1 MQFKRSAGRSKIP
14 EVNLVPMLDVLMVVL
29 TFFII
34 VSMTLTTQQGVEVE
48 LPSSDASPSPN
59 AEPPKVAIIKLDPQG
74 QVQFDDKPTDT
85 TALTAQVKAF
95 LQANPKGNVVLQPSE
110 KLPYEQVVTLLGALK
125 QAGGERVSL
134 AIE

>member
-1 MQFKRSAGRSKIP
+1 MRFKRQRRPGQIP

-34 VSMTLTTQQGVEVE
+34 VSMTLTTQQGVEVQ
-48 LPSSDASPSPN
+48 LPSNANEPASEAEPKFALVELN
-59 AEPPKVAIIKLDPQG
+59 AEGGIL
-74 QVQFDDKPTDT
+74 FDKQPATEEQ
-85 TALTAQVKAF
+85 LIAQVKTF
-95 LQANPKGNVVLQPSE
+95 LEANPKGFVVMQADE
-110 KLPYEQVVTLLGALK
+110 KLPYEQVVTLLGEMK

>member
-1 MQFKRSAGRSKIP
+1 MQFKRRSKGSQIP

-34 VSMTLTTQQGVEVE
+34 VSMTLTTQQGVEVQ
-48 LPSSDASPSPN
+48 LPGSEESPSPGD
-59 AEPPKVAIIKLDPQG
+59 PLPKVAVIKLDPQG
-74 QVQFDDKPTDT
+74 QVQFDDKPTDSA
-85 TALTAQVKAF
+85 ALTAQVKVF
-95 LQANPKGNVVLQPSE
+95 LAENPKGNVVLQPSE
-110 KLPYEQVVTLLGALK
+110 QLPYEKVVALLGELK

>member
-1 MQFKRSAGRSKIP
+1 MRFKRRKQPGQIP

-34 VSMTLTTQQGVEVE
+34 VSMTLTTQQGVEFQ
-48 LPSSDASPSPN
+48 LPSSANEPTSEPEPEFALVELN
-59 AEPPKVAIIKLDPQG
+59 AEGEIL
-74 QVQFDDKPTDT
+74 FDDKPATEEQ
-85 TALTAQVKAF
+85 LTAQVKAF
-95 LQANPKGNVVLQPSE
+95 LQANPKGFVVMQADE
-110 KLPYEQVVTLLGALK
+110 NLPYEQVVALLGEMK

>member
-1 MQFKRSAGRSKIP
+1 MQFKRRSKGSQIP

-34 VSMTLTTQQGVEVE
+34 VSMTLTTQQGVEVQ
-48 LPSSDASPSPN
+48 LPGKDQPPSPG
-59 AEPPKVAIIKLDPQG
+59 APLPKVAIIKLDPQG

-85 TALTAQVKAF
+85 AALTAQVKAF
-95 LQANPKGNVVLQPSE
+95 LAENPKGNVVLQPSE
-110 KLPYEQVVTLLGALK
+110 KLPYEKVVTLLGELK
-125 QAGGERVSL
+125 QSGGDRVSL

>member
-1 MQFKRSAGRSKIP
+1 MRFKRQQLGQLP

-34 VSMTLTTQQGVEVE
+34 VSMTLTTQQGVEVQLPGGANEPASEAEPEFALVE
-48 LPSSDASPSPN
+48 LN
-59 AEPPKVAIIKLDPQG
+59 AEGEIL
-74 QVQFDDKPTDT
+74 FDEQPATEEQLIT
-85 TALTAQVKAF
+85 QVKTF
-95 LQANPKGNVVLQPSE
+95 LEANPKAFVVMQADE
-110 KLPYEQVVTLLGALK
+110 KLPYEQVVTLLGEMK

>member
-1 MQFKRSAGRSKIP
+1 MQFKRRSGGSQIP

-34 VSMTLTTQQGVEVE
+34 VSMTLTTEQGVKVQ
-48 LPSSDASPSPN
+48 LPAKDQPPSPN
-59 AEPPKVAIIKLDPQG
+59 AVPPKVAVIKLDPQG
-74 QVQFDDKPTDT
+74 QVQFDDKATDT
-85 TALTAQVKAF
+85 VALTAQVKAF
-95 LQANPKGNVVLQPSE
+95 LQENPKGTVVLQPSE
-110 KLPYEQVVTLLGALK
+110 NLPYEKVVTLLGDLK

>member
-1 MQFKRSAGRSKIP
+1 MRFKRQQRPGQIP

-34 VSMTLTTQQGVEVE
+34 VSMTLTTQQGLEVQLPSNVDQPTAEPEPELARVE
-48 LPSSDASPSPN
+48 LN
-59 AEPPKVAIIKLDPQG
+59 AEGEIL
-74 QVQFDDKPTDT
+74 FDSEPATKEQL
-85 TALTAQVKAF
+85 AAQVKTF
-95 LQANPKGNVVLQPSE
+95 LQANPEGYVVMQADE
-110 KLPYEQVVTLLGALK
+110 KLPYEQVVTLLGEMK

>member
-1 MQFKRSAGRSKIP
+1 MRYKRQQRPGQIP

-34 VSMTLTTQQGVEVE
+34 VSMTLTTQQGVEVQ
-48 LPSSDASPSPN
+48 LPSNTNEPTSE
-59 AEPPKVAIIKLDPQG
+59 AEPEFALVKLDAEG
-74 QVQFDDKPTDT
+74 GILFDDEPATQEQ
-85 TALTAQVKAF
+85 LIAQVKAF
-95 LQANPKGNVVLQPSE
+95 LEANPKGFVVMQADE
-110 KLPYEQVVTLLGALK
+110 KLPYEQVVTLLGEMK

>member
-1 MQFKRSAGRSKIP
+1 MRFKRRSKSSQLP

-34 VSMTLTTQQGVEVE
+34 VSMTLTTQQGVEVQ
-48 LPSSDASPSPN
+48 LPS
-59 AEPPKVAIIKLDPQG
+59 AEPPAENEAPPKVALIKLNTEG
-74 QVQFDDKPTDT
+74 QILFNEQPAQK
-85 TALTAQVKAF
+85 TALPMQVKAF
-95 LQANPKGNVVLQPSE
+95 LQENPEGVVVLQPDQ
-110 KLPYEQVVTLLGALK
+110 KLPYDQVVELLSELK